1 MPEGRKRMVAI
12 GVGIWIKT
20 ISISKKSTHAWQD
33 SKLFVFCNIN
43 SDESHTFGLYYKHRV
58 MGARMRA
65 ILLLLLFVVCIILM
79 VGIYIQQPQ
88 LFGDG
93 AANANATT
101 VLATIT
107 RAANN
112 PVIDLQSYKSTQTAI
127 VAQAQTTAQSPTMVV
142 QTATIN
148 PNQPT
153 VKPTIAKPVRL
164 PDTGS
169 VDSSDIWTNIP
180 ILLLIGI
187 CVVVS
192 LGLFWQSRRT
202 IK

>member
-1 MPEGRKRMVAI
+1 
-12 GVGIWIKT
+12 
-20 ISISKKSTHAWQD
+20 
-33 SKLFVFCNIN
+33 
-43 SDESHTFGLYYKHRV
+43 
-58 MGARMRA
+58 MRT
-65 ILLLLLFVVCIILM
+65 ILLLLLFVICIILM

-112 PVIDLQSYKSTQTAI
+112 PVIDLQSYKSTQTAS

-148 PNQPT
+148 PSQAT
-153 VKPTIAKPVRL
+153 IKPTIAKPVRL

-169 VDSSDIWTNIP
+169 VDSSDIWTNTP